1 MNRMNCM
8 LHCDLH
14 LHYSTASKGHD
25 TLVDRLQYDLIC
37 DVTSKMQYS
46 PTQTRH
52 TAVRLPPTVLL
63 TNCILTAEEATD
75 ATRTVCYGFSTVV
88 AYAKDTYVLRDTPNL
103 LKLKSMGARHG

>member
-14 LHYSTASKGHD
+14 LHYSTASTGHD
-25 TLVDRLQYDLIC
+25 TLVDRLQYDLC

-46 PTQTRH
+46 H
-52 TAVRLPPTVLL
+52 TDETHSSPPTVLL

-88 AYAKDTYVLRDTPNL
+88 AYAKDIPRYA
-103 LKLKSMGARHG
+103 KLTEAK